1 MPVEITSKD
10 EYKVEISYKNDN
22 MELKFNSYLEEYPL
36 LRTIQN
42 AVYNKEDKK
51 LIVPLSEENSLIN
64 LLKTNKI
71 SFKKSLPSIEPKGR
85 KRVRTHLSGF
95 KKQKSIEYD
104 ADDEDAILENVVPRK
119 LEFLDIPDS
128 QNPIFDYEPYLN

>member
-10 EYKVEISYKNDN
+10 EYKVEISYKWQHGAKIQQ
-22 MELKFNSYLEEYPL
+22 LFGGIPTITY
-36 LRTIQN
+36 IQN

-51 LIVPLSEENSLIN
+51 LIVPLSEENLLIN

-104 ADDEDAILENVVPRK
+104 ADDEDAILESVVPRK